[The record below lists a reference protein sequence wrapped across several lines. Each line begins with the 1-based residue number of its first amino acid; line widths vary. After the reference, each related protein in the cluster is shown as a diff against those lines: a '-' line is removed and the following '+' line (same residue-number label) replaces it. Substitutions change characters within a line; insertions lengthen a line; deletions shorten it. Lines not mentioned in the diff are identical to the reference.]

1 MAEARVDAPSVTAAQ
16 SDDSQLRP
24 KRPRRTSRWTMG
36 SICSGLGTCHR
47 AAGQIQKANKW
58 LEIEF
63 VFSCEIGHAA
73 RKVLARDFPGVPMFA
88 DAVADHSL
96 LPICDILT
104 AGFPC
109 QPYSAANRRRKGSAD
124 PKAEVVDHI
133 LEYIR
138 RARPRIVIM
147 ENVMGILAW
156 GRDVL
161 TKVVEGLRGAGYQVA
176 LEKLSA
182 RVHGGLPQK
191 RRRLYVVGTLKPQH
205 AMQWPSAIPM
215 KTLPSILSDDLG
227 EPLATPRAP
236 AAARKLRRVR
246 RQLQDEGVTATELPY
261 LVANCHAQSGELFAG
276 CTPCLTA
283 ARGAQGGFWLL
294 GRHRMMSVEELL
306 RLQGFDPLET
316 ELAQTVS
323 ARQAGSLLGNAFTL
337 TVVGRVLVNALCSH
351 GLAVED
357 PFV

>member
-1 MAEARVDAPSVTAAQ
+1 MADARVDATAAQ
-16 SDDSQLRP
+16 SDDSQPRP
-24 KRPRRTSRWTMG
+24 KRSRQTRRLTMG
-36 SICSGLGTCHR
+36 SMCSGLGTCHR
-47 AAGQIQKANKW
+47 AAGQIQKANKG

-63 VFSCEIGHAA
+63 AFFCEIGSAA
-73 RKVLARDFPGVPMFA
+73 RKVLARDFPGVRMFS
-88 DAVADHSL
+88 DACTDHSL
-96 LPICDILT
+96 LPLCDILT

-109 QPYSAANRRRKGSAD
+109 QPYSAANRRRRGSAD
-124 PKAEVVDHI
+124 PKGKVVDCI
-133 LEYIR
+133 LDYIH

-161 TKVVEGLRGAGYQVA
+161 TKVVEGLLGAGYQVA
-176 LEKLSA
+176 LEKLSTH
-182 RVHGGLPQK
+182 VHGGLPQK

-246 RQLQDEGVTATELPY
+246 NQLKDEGVAAAELPH
-261 LVANCHAQSGELFAG
+261 LVANCHSQYGALFAG
-276 CTPCLTA
+276 YTPCLTA

-316 ELAQTVS
+316 EIAQTVS

-337 TVVGRVLVNALCSH
+337 TVVGRVLVNALRSH